1 MSALVKEVYDAFRE
15 AGVSEDV
22 AADAAQA
29 VFSRSD
35 NRFDRVDGRLDRV
48 DGRLDEIDRRIAKVD
63 SDLRVIKWM
72 TGLIFVVVI
81 LPMLKGWLA

>member
-1 MSALVKEVYDAFRE
+1 MSAIVKEVYDAFRA
-15 AGVSEDV
+15 AGVSEEV
-22 AADAAQA
+22 ATDAAQA
-29 VFSRSD
+29 VFSRSE
-35 NRFDRVDGRLDRV
+35 NRFDRVDD
-48 DGRLDEIDRRIAKVD
+48 RLDEIDRRIAKVD

>member
-1 MSALVKEVYDAFRE
+1 VRE
-15 AGVSEDV
+15 EV

-29 VFSRSD
+29 VFGRSE
-35 NRFDRVDGRLDRV
+35 NRFDRIDD
-48 DGRLDEIDRRIAKVD
+48 RLDEIDRRIAKVD